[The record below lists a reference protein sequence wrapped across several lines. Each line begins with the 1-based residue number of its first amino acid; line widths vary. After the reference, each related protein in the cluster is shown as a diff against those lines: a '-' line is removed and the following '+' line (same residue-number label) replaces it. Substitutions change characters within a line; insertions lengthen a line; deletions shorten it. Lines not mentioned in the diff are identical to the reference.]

1 MKTFLAI
8 LRMIPDMLM
17 LTLIILF
24 EWLTGQNP

>member
-1 MKTFLAI
+1 MKTFVTL

-17 LTLIILF
+17 LTLIILY

>member
-1 MKTFLAI
+1 MKTFVTL
-8 LRMIPDMLM
+8 LRMIPDMIM

>member
-1 MKTFLAI
+1 MKTFATL

-17 LTLIILF
+17 LTLIILC